1 MKAVFCGILAIL
13 GAVALAGC
21 GNSGHPQ
28 ASGVAGEESQGVPV
42 AASPAGDIHPMDAS
56 VLASAKSTGQPCSLD
71 SIDGNYAKQVHVTAD
86 TPHVFRGW
94 LLDASRKPAGKF
106 SLVLEG
112 KQDFAIPATTGVS
125 RPDVGAY
132 LKNPALGTA
141 GFAFSSALESVSPG
155 TYDVKLLVH
164 QGSSAYVCD
173 AKRKIVVGIKPQ

>member
-1 MKAVFCGILAIL
+1 MKAVFCGILAIV
-13 GAVALAGC
+13 GAIALAGC

-28 ASGVAGEESQGVPV
+28 ASGVTGGESQEVPV
-42 AASPAGDIHPMDAS
+42 AATPAGDIRT
-56 VLASAKSTGQPCSLD
+56 LEASALTSATPTGQPCSLD

-132 LKNPALGTA
+132 LKNPALGIA
-141 GFAFSSALESVSPG
+141 GFAFSSAIGLVPSGDYELG
-155 TYDVKLLVH
+155 LLVIRGNTVY
-164 QGSSAYVCD
+164 QCETG
-173 AKRKIVVGIKPQ
+173 KKLIVD